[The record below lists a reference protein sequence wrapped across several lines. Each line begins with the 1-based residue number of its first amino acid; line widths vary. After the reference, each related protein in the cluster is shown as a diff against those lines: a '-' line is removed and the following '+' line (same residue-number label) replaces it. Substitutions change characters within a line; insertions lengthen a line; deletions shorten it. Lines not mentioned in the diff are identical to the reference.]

1 MISLNYWIECIS
13 YATSIKEMDWQVF
26 FILDTR
32 KVYDSYNSQ
41 RIFF

>member
-1 MISLNYWIECIS
+1 MISLNYWIESRS
-13 YATSIKEMDWQVF
+13 YANSIKEMDWQVF

-32 KVYDSYNSQ
+32 KVYDSYNSK